1 MSKKISWLLV
11 AVTLFAVLAGTNGY
25 GQSSTRVKGNIPFD
39 FRVGS
44 QSLPAGEYT
53 VVPKSP
59 VLVVIQSKDGHQS
72 ALVMTN
78 AIQARRISTDGKLVF
93 NRYGAFY
100 FLAQV
105 WTPGEEVGRVLPK
118 SKAEQEVAGGIQP
131 TETTILIAKRTKK

>member
-11 AVTLFAVLAGTNGY
+11 AVTLFAVLAGPNAF

-59 VLVVIQSKDGHQS
+59 MLVVIQSKDGHQS

-78 AIQARRISTDGKLVF
+78 AIQASRISDDGKIGF
-93 NRYGAFY
+93 
-100 FLAQV
+100 
-105 WTPGEEVGRVLPK
+105 
-118 SKAEQEVAGGIQP
+118 
-131 TETTILIAKRTKK
+131 